1 MAKHKVVR
9 KPTIGLALER
19 LGSRSIW
26 STQLLVYAAVIY
38 GVLTF
43 LMDYLRTLN
52 PTWLWLLT
60 YAVSLAVAIGLVL
73 LSKWLII
80 DRISDKVVLLGNLVV
95 AALVGGFK
103 NFTVGVFAVLLG
115 IETDVDLW
123 YRFFGGVVFG
133 LGLILSFASA
143 SGARGAHARA
153 LAKLSAIQSD
163 LLGSRENLDTVLAD
177 EIERLQVRSRDAILP
192 KIKKIAELLGDDSTT
207 NQVVRELTETL
218 QTRIRPLMEEIGS
231 SQKSRFSE
239 PATTSIAKFKV
250 SSPKSFESRSALNP
264 LLVFLYSASAGS
276 LILLYF
282 QGLLG
287 FAVGLLAGLVFA
299 GCTALLRMTVF
310 PKRQTHRVLNYFLVV
325 ASAIASS
332 IPSLFLIGRLP
343 LNAKESVIVPIIVW
357 VIFVLA
363 AVVLAPLLVLDKE
376 REKLEARIELEN
388 AQLAKE
394 ITIFEQKLWVFQRR
408 WLMLLHGTV
417 QSALTAALTRL
428 QTFSDSD
435 PYQSSLVRSDLQR
448 AEDALQTIPSGE
460 IDFALSID
468 ELKEAW
474 EGVCSLKVSV
484 DMRADR
490 ALKLNHGTA
499 YCVHEI
505 IKEAIGNAVRH
516 GSATAVQ
523 VEVTRNEDDILDVKI
538 QNNGTAPRKSRKRG
552 IGSRMLNDITLEWSL
567 ARTGKLTTLKARLPI

>member
-1 MAKHKVVR
+1 MARHKVVR
-9 KPTIGLALER
+9 KATIGLALER
-19 LGSRSIW
+19 LGSPAIW
-26 STQLLVYAAVIY
+26 STRLLLYAAVIY

-52 PTWLWLLT
+52 PTWLWLVT
-60 YAVSLAVAIGLVL
+60 YAVSLSVAIGLVL
-73 LSKWLII
+73 LSKWLVI
-80 DRISDKVVLLGNLVV
+80 DRISEKGVVVANLVV
-95 AALVGGFK
+95 AASVGGFK
-103 NFTVGVFAVLLG
+103 NFTVGVLAQLLG
-115 IETDVDLW
+115 IETEVDLW

-177 EIERLQVRSRDAILP
+177 EIERLQMRSRDAILP

-207 NQVVRELTETL
+207 NQVVGELTETL
-218 QTRIRPLMEEIGS
+218 QSRIRPIMEEIGS

-239 PATTSIAKFKV
+239 PVTTSIGKFKV
-250 SSPKSFESRSALNP
+250 SSPKYFESRSALNP
-264 LLVFLYSASAGS
+264 LLVFIYSASAGS

-287 FAVGLLAGLVFA
+287 FVVGLLAGLVFA
-299 GCTALLRMTVF
+299 SFTALLRVTVF
-310 PKRQTHRVLNYFLVV
+310 PKRQTHRVLNYSLVV
-325 ASAIASS
+325 ASAIVSS
-332 IPSLFLIGRLP
+332 IPSLFVVGQLP

-357 VIFVLA
+357 AIFVLA

-376 REKLEARIELEN
+376 REKLEAKIELEN

-428 QTFSDSD
+428 QTFSDTD

-460 IDFALSID
+460 IDFALSIQ

-474 EGVCSLKVSV
+474 QGVCALKVSV
-484 DMRADR
+484 DMRAER

-505 IKEAIGNAVRH
+505 VKEAVGNAVRH

-523 VEVTRNEDDILDVKI
+523 VEIGRTEDDVIDVKI

-552 IGSRMLNDITLEWSL
+552 IGSRMMDDITLEWSL
-567 ARTGKLTTLKARLPI
+567 SRTGKLTTLKARLPI